1 MFSKSCQY
9 AIRAVVHIMVHSIN
23 GKRINIGEVSEAI
36 GTPRHFTAKL
46 LQTLTR
52 RGIILSSKGPGG
64 GFYVNPDEPD
74 IPLMSIVDAI
84 DGKEI
89 ITRCAL
95 GLDECSE
102 DHPCPLHSQYKGIRM
117 QILQM
122 LNEQSLQMIAE
133 RMEKENL
140 FLKS

>member
-89 ITRCAL
+89 VTRCAL